1 MSDLN
6 TSQQGIRN
14 SARVGLLFKQ
24 KPLHAVVGCFTGSPR
39 PMTWAAAPFAI
50 NYELLKV
57 KKKRTFSVIK
67 FFLFSLQANNYDS
80 NSLTK
85 ATNVNLSICS

>member
-24 KPLHAVVGCFTGSPR
+24 KPLHAVVGCFL
-39 PMTWAAAPFAI
+39 PMTWAAAPFAM

-57 KKKRTFSVIK
+57 KKKLTFRVIK